1 MAPIK
6 NINRKI
12 NLTKYFF
19 TFPVR
24 KFINIDKD
32 DIDLETLFLH
42 IERSLKI
49 NLYKKISNDLDLLI
63 DEVKAN
69 LDDIFPDWIDFK
81 YNKHID
87 RFYREYELDKI
98 SYELTPDDLET
109 IVDSFNE
116 SYLESNFDERA
127 WNADFSIT
135 CVRILDDL
143 DKDKNI
149 VGFVETDK
157 ALNENELEIVKDF
170 LTGELSDNWG
180 EELFEDILEEEIDG
194 INYISNY
201 QCYWNGG
208 FPVWELN
215 IKR

>member
-32 DIDLETLFLH
+32 NIDLETLFLH

-201 QCYWNGG
+201 QCYWNG
-208 FPVWELN
+208 
-215 IKR
+215 